1 MSDPTIRPARRE
13 DLSGV
18 VAVMNAVDI
27 ATLGEPDTTPEDI
40 GSGWDEAG
48 FDLAASAVV
57 AERDGTIVGYGELYS
72 RGEGGIHDVDV
83 YVHPDAGDEVRRAV
97 FEAVMQRADAA
108 GPGATLA
115 TWLTDGDPSAPL
127 YAEAGFKGSRRFLR
141 MRRALTDPI
150 AAGPEPDGIRLASVR
165 PGVDEPA
172 VHEVL
177 VAAFAQHV
185 RPMTPSWD
193 RFAEQHVQHPDFDAE
208 LWGLAWDGDRPVGA
222 LNLFDH
228 GDIAFIR
235 HVGVRDGYRG
245 RGIASALIRRG
256 LTALQARGQKRVD
269 LGVDLDDEVGAARLY
284 QRLGFRPLQETMLVE
299 KRL

>member
-1 MSDPTIRPARRE
+1 
-13 DLSGV
+13 
-18 VAVMNAVDI
+18 MNAVDV
-27 ATLGEPDTTPEDI
+27 ATLGEPDTTEEDI
-40 GSGWDEAG
+40 GSGWEESD

-57 AERDGTIVGYGELYS
+57 AEQEGAIVGYGEVYP
-72 RGEGGIHDVDV
+72 RGESGIVDVDV

-97 FEAVMQRADAA
+97 FDAVMERADGA

-115 TWLTDGDPSAPL
+115 TWLTEGDRSAPL
-127 YAEAGFKGSRRFLR
+127 YAEAGFKGTRRFLR
-141 MRRALTDPI
+141 MRMELAEPVDV
-150 AAGPEPDGIRLASVR
+150 GPDPDGIRVAAVR

-172 VHEVL
+172 VHDVL
-177 VAAFAQHV
+177 VEAFAQHV
-185 RPMTPSWD
+185 RPMTSSWE
-193 RFAEQHVQHPDFDAE
+193 RFSEQHVQHPDFDPE
-208 LWGLAWDGDRPVGA
+208 LWGVAWDGDRAVGA

-256 LTALQARGQKRVD
+256 LVALQARGQTRVD

-284 QRLGFRPLQETMLVE
+284 ERIGFRPLQETMLIE
-299 KRL
+299 KQL